1 MEVIFWLCLYTI
13 GFLLTLAFTNSLDFD
28 EEYDWESFL
37 ILFIIWPLFI
47 SICIIVISICIIFIL
62 ILSIYSIPE
71 MCRRFKREIKR
82 KYENRFKR

>member
-47 SICIIVISICIIFIL
+47 SICIIVIL